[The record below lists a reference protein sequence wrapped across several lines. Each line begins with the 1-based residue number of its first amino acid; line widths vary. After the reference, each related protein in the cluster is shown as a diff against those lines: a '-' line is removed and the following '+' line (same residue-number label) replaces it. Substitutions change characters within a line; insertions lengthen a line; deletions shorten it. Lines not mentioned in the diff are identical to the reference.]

1 MRRPIAAVAAV
12 AALGVVSAC
21 STPVAKQTPM
31 ASSSSA
37 STPAGTSLTAP
48 PVPSPL
54 DTSKFE
60 QDPCSVLSQSQAVQ
74 VANLTSTRK
83 SDGNVAPICTWTDSD
98 HNSVAIGFVPASGGL
113 ATVYKSQDNKSGYFK
128 VAPDVGGLPAAFFGP
143 YDDRNDGGCQVAVG
157 VKTDEVF
164 TVGVTFR
171 KSSPNYGDPCAVT
184 VKAAEAVVSTLKGG
198 A

>member
-1 MRRPIAAVAAV
+1 MTVAMV
-12 AALGVVSAC
+12 TVLGAVSAC
-21 STPVAKQTPM
+21 STPVGQQTPIT
-31 ASSSSA
+31 SPRPSA
-37 STPAGTSLTAP
+37 PTGTSLTAP

-60 QDPCSVLSQSQAVQ
+60 QDPCSVLSQSQAAQ

-83 SDGNVAPICTWTDSD
+83 SDGNVAPICTWTDPD
-98 HNSVAIGFVPASGGL
+98 HNSLDIGFVPGNGGL
-113 ATVYKSQDNKSGYFK
+113 TTVYKSQDNKSGYFK

-143 YDDRNDGGCQVAVG
+143 YDDRNEGGCQIGVG
-157 VKTDEVF
+157 VKSDEVF
-164 TVGVTFR
+164 TVGVIFR
-171 KSSPNYGDPCAVT
+171 QSSPSYSDPCAVS